1 VIVFIGFF
9 GAGVL
14 AYPRAEIVEG
24 YAGYLLIAISNISR
38 CFLLRKMDSAVV
50 EISHSDLQT

>member
-9 GAGVL
+9 SPGVL
-14 AYPRAEIVEG
+14 AYSRGEIAES
-24 YAGYLLIAISNISR
+24 YAAYLLIAISNISR

-50 EISHSDLQT
+50 ENSHSDLQT

>member
-14 AYPRAEIVEG
+14 AYLTVEIAES
-24 YAGYLLIAISNISR
+24 YAAYLLIAISNISR

-50 EISHSDLQT
+50 ENSHSDLQT